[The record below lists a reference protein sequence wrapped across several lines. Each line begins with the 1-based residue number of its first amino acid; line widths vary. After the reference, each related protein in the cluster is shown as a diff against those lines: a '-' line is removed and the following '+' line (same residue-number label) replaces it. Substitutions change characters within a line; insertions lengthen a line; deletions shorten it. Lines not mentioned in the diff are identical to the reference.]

1 MAETSFATHNK
12 LNNQQESKIIDG
24 KVHMVPA
31 VKQALD
37 EGVRQDL
44 SLLVMTMISEGCN
57 CRLLWREPDLRGY
70 LLQIRRLQ
78 ATPF

>member
-12 LNNQQESKIIDG
+12 LNDQQEPKIIDG

-31 VKQALD
+31 VKQALG

-44 SLLVMTMISEGCN
+44 SLLRMTMILEGCN
-57 CRLLWREPDLRGY
+57 CRLLWREPDLRGC
-70 LLQIRRLQ
+70 LLQIRGLQ
-78 ATPF
+78 VTPF